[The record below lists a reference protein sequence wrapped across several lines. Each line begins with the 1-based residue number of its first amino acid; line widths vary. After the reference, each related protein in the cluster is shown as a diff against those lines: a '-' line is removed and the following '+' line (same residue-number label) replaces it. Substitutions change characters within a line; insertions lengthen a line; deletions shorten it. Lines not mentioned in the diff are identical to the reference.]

1 MINFHLIFH
10 CQLCSGMWKSGLLDC
25 FYSTFVCC
33 LLSKIYFIA
42 NFAQVIN
49 INLASILKCRLI
61 YLALFKPLDSLEIG
75 PGRTQDTLRQV
86 SEPKL
91 VLRLK
96 VRAYET

>member
-49 INLASILKCRLI
+49 INPASILKRRLI

-86 SEPKL
+86 MSLSKCL
-91 VLRLK
+91 G
-96 VRAYET
+96 